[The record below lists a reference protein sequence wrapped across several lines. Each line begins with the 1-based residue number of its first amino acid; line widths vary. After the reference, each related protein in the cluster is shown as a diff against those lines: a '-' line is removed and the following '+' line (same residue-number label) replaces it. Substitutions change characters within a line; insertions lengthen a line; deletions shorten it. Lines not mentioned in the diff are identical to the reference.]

1 VEFGGWFYCH
11 QLLSGERVMA
21 EIKKAGV
28 STVGGTKKTTVRK
41 KAAAK
46 RKAIVKKA
54 SAKKAVSRKSVS
66 KAGTKKTATI
76 RKTRQQQL
84 STDKRRRLV
93 AEAAYLKAERRGF
106 EGGDPIEDWL
116 EAEQEIDRSQTD

>member
-1 VEFGGWFYCH
+1 
-11 QLLSGERVMA
+11 MA

-28 STVGGTKKTTVRK
+28 SKVGGAKKKTVRK

-46 RKAIVKKA
+46 RKTIVKKA

-66 KAGTKKTATI
+66 KAGAKKTATI
-76 RKTRQQQL
+76 GKTRRTSL
-84 STDKRRRLV
+84 SADKRRRLV

-106 EGGDPIEDWL
+106 ESGDPIEDWL
-116 EAEQEIDRSQTD
+116 EAEKEIDRSQTD

>member
-1 VEFGGWFYCH
+1 
-11 QLLSGERVMA
+11 MA
-21 EIKKAGV
+21 ETKKLGA
-28 STVGGTKKTTVRK
+28 SAVGGTKKKAVRK

-46 RKAIVKKA
+46 RKTIVKKA

-66 KAGTKKTATI
+66 KAGAKKTATI
-76 RKTRQQQL
+76 RKTQRKQL
-84 STDKRRRLV
+84 SADKRRRLV

-116 EAEQEIDRSQTD
+116 EAEKEFDRS